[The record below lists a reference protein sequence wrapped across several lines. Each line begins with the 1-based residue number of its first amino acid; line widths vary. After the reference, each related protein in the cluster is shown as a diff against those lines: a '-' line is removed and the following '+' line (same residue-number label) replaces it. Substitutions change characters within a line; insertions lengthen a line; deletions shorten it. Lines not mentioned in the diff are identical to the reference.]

1 MSGASGLIGSA
12 LLPALR
18 ADGHDVVR
26 LVRREPT
33 GADEIRWDPAAGEL
47 DASRLE
53 GTDAI
58 VNLSGEN
65 IGQRWTDARQR
76 EILESRT
83 STTGLLARTAAA
95 LDPRPSVFV
104 CASAIGAYG
113 DRGDEILTEE
123 SELGSGFVAD
133 VARAW
138 EEAADPAREA
148 GIRVVHLR
156 QGIVLANDGGALER
170 MLLPFK
176 LGVGGR
182 IGSGKQWFSWV
193 GMEDIVGAY
202 RRRAEHRPERTR
214 QRHRTQPG
222 DERAVH
228 EGARLGALAADDP
241 SRAGLRDPHALRRD
255 GRRDAPLGAARP
267 PGEAPRRRLRVRGTD
282 DRRRAR
288 TAPSPNRRV
297 GDNGEVLDLA
307 TLGWDDGWNAASS
320 RIARTGWCRD
330 ASRFSIAVNTTS

>member
-1 MSGASGLIGSA
+1 MLLGHSTTLDSRPRAAGCQNPVVRVVMSGASGLIGSA

-33 GADEIRWDPAAGEL
+33 GTDEIRWDPAADEL
-47 DASRLE
+47 DAAQLK

-83 STTGLLARTAAA
+83 TTTGLLARTAAA

-113 DRGDEILTEE
+113 DRGNEILTEE

-133 VARAW
+133 VVRAW
-138 EEAADPAREA
+138 EAAADPAREA

-156 QGIVLANDGGALER
+156 QGIVLANDGGALGR

-193 GMEDIVGAY
+193 GMEDIVSAY
-202 RRRAEHRPERTR
+202 RRALSTDLSGPVNVTAPNPVTNEQFTKALGSALSRPTILPVPGFAIRTLFGDM
-214 QRHRTQPG
+214 G
-222 DERAVH
+222 DEMLLSGQRVLPAKLLDAGFEFSAPTIDVGL
-228 EGARLGALAADDP
+228 ERALA
-241 SRAGLRDPHALRRD
+241 
-255 GRRDAPLGAARP
+255 
-267 PGEAPRRRLRVRGTD
+267 E
-282 DRRRAR
+282 
-288 TAPSPNRRV
+288 
-297 GDNGEVLDLA
+297 
-307 TLGWDDGWNAASS
+307 
-320 RIARTGWCRD
+320 
-330 ASRFSIAVNTTS
+330 